1 MILRFLKYF
10 TVDDSTNWKTVQLI
24 LVCEMTLNGIDLH
37 LFHESK

>member
-1 MILRFLKYF
+1 MIQDFSYILQLMILQIGKQ
-10 TVDDSTNWKTVQLI
+10 SQLM